1 MRIEKEQFK
10 TQKIKKMRYDLMNM
24 DKNGRI
30 LQKSIFVK
38 YGDFVNFIGEAID
51 AVYINKSEWIF
62 VYEKYLQAWSIFC
75 INKNDNN
82 FLIS

>member
-30 LQKSIFVK
+30 L
-38 YGDFVNFIGEAID
+38 
-51 AVYINKSEWIF
+51 
-62 VYEKYLQAWSIFC
+62 
-75 INKNDNN
+75 
-82 FLIS
+82 